1 MIDFR
6 NISKSFG
13 TQEVLRDVCFRVK
26 PGERVGITGPNGAGK
41 STIFKLLTGE
51 LSPDRGQ
58 VSVPGSIRIG
68 HLHQQLAAHDADV
81 SLLTYTENA
90 IGELNR
96 IEKEIAKVEARLA
109 AGGTGR
115 QSQDVRRLG
124 DLQTRYEHLGGYE
137 IRSRAEATLS
147 GLGFA
152 LESFHY
158 PLGEFS
164 GGWQMR
170 AELARVLT
178 ANPDILLLDEPT
190 NYLDVG
196 AVEWLRGFLRDF
208 AGIMLLISH
217 DRYLL
222 NSLTQVTLEVA
233 KGMVD
238 RYPGNYDHYIHA
250 RQARREQL
258 EAARKNQAR
267 KREQIEQFVERFR
280 YQASKASQVQSRLK
294 MLDKMEEIRVPG
306 ETARPARISLPAPRR
321 SGHEVAVI
329 ENGGVTYD
337 GQNWI
342 LRNLDFRLERGTR
355 AAVVGLNGM
364 GKTTLL
370 RVLAGRL
377 DLHEGRRR
385 LGTNVTLGY
394 QAQDITDVISRDQN
408 VFRAAREAAPGLPEA
423 ETRSLL
429 GGFGFSGDAIEK
441 MVGVLSGGEKVR
453 LALAR
458 MLLRAPTFVLLDEP
472 TTHLDIPTRQA
483 LEQALADYKGTI
495 CLVSHDIEFIRHVA
509 NTIYALGP
517 DGITK
522 YHGGYDYYRRKLEEA
537 ATQESAPIIESD
549 KTVKARRPEPK
560 SKPATRREQ
569 RQYRAQKR
577 RELTR
582 KEKPLKRQA
591 RQAENKVDK
600 LQAEQAD
607 LVARLQAGP
616 PSKEIAEI
624 NKRLTEIQT
633 AMDKATLEWE
643 EAELAIEVLR
653 ADTS

>member
-1 MIDFR
+1 MIDFQ

-13 TQEVLRDVCFRVK
+13 TQEVLRDVCFRVNA
-26 PGERVGITGPNGAGK
+26 GEHVGITGPNGAGK

-51 LSPDRGQ
+51 LSPDSGQ
-58 VSVPGSIRIG
+58 VSVPGSTRIG
-68 HLHQQLAAHDADV
+68 HLHQQLAAHDAEV

-109 AGGTGR
+109 ADGVGA
-115 QSQDVRRLG
+115 QPQDVSRLG
-124 DLQTRYEHLGGYE
+124 ELQTRYEHLGGYE
-137 IRSRAEATLS
+137 IRSRAEATLA

-152 LESFHY
+152 LESFHH

-208 AGIMLLISH
+208 AGVMLLISH

-233 KGMVD
+233 NGMVD

-250 RQARREQL
+250 REARREQL

-294 MLDKMEEIRVPG
+294 MLDKMDEIRVPG
-306 ETARPARISLPAPRR
+306 ETARPARISLPIPRR

-329 ENGGVTYD
+329 EKAGVSYD

-342 LRNLDFRLERGTR
+342 FRNLDFRLERGTR
-355 AAVVGLNGM
+355 AAVVGPNGM

-377 DLHEGRRR
+377 DLQEGKRR

-394 QAQDITDVISRDQN
+394 QAQDITDVISRGQN
-408 VFRAAREAAPGLPEA
+408 VFSAAREAAPGLPEGK
-423 ETRSLL
+423 TRALL

-441 MVGVLSGGEKVR
+441 RVGVLSGGEKVR

-458 MLLRAPTFVLLDEP
+458 MLLRAPNFVLLDEP

-483 LEQALADYKGTI
+483 LEQALANYQGTI

-509 NTIYALGP
+509 DTIYALGP
-517 DGITK
+517 GGITK
-522 YHGGYDYYRRKLEEA
+522 YHGGYDYYRRKLAAA
-537 ATQESAPIIESD
+537 ATQESAPITEND
-549 KTVKARRPEPK
+549 KTVTARH
-560 SKPATRREQ
+560 SKPESKAITRREQ
-569 RQYRAQKR
+569 RRYRAKKR

-582 KEKPLKRQA
+582 KEKPLKRRA
-591 RQAENKVDK
+591 SQAENKVEK
-600 LQAEQAD
+600 LQAEQTD

-616 PSKEIAEI
+616 PAEEIPDI
-624 NKRLTEIQT
+624 NKRLTEIQN
-633 AMDKATLEWE
+633 AMDTAISDWE
-643 EAELAIEVLR
+643 EAELAIENLR
-653 ADTS
+653 TEAS